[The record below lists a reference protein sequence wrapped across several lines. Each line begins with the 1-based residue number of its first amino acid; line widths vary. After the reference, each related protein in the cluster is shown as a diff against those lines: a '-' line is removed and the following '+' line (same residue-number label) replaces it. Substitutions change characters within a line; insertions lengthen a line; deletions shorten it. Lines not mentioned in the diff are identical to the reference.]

1 MSKKAAAQLWALANT
16 DNSPTA
22 ITTKELAAAQPA
34 SGYTEAQLK
43 SWFEDDIVIGNR
55 GLKRALKALYDESE

>member
-1 MSKKAAAQLWALANT
+1 MSKKDAAKLWALANT

-34 SGYTEAQLK
+34 SGYTEA
-43 SWFEDDIVIGNR
+43 
-55 GLKRALKALYDESE
+55 